1 MTSLLANPEPLDLV
15 IIVAPMAATG
25 GRHGG
30 WFYEDLLDRAG
41 RTALAAEIELLEAEW
56 PDTDVLVLRPDDRV
70 LEVSRPNPMSVEAA
84 IPSFLATLRSMRDEL
99 AHPRRGTYSSATS
112 STRFRSS
119 QFVSTIA
126 TIPPMTNLDRPRPA
140 VDTDPSTFNTRL
152 ESVASIVLAVAVVL
166 TAWAAFE
173 AAKWGGEQSIQ
184 FSVAGA
190 SRTESTRFD
199 TRGGQLAQIDVAM
212 FTDFVSA
219 YIGEVRGRPHRTV
232 RRLAFLPTPSTTSGS
247 STSASD
253 RSFVRRWM
261 RGSRPIRRTTRTP
274 RRHRS
279 LCPKYEIAEFDEA
292 ARWDSRDEAAADA
305 RTANQNGDNY
315 VLTAVLFAAVLFFS
329 GIASKLESRWNR
341 LAVNL
346 IGIIGVVIG
355 AIILISLPILI

>member
-1 MTSLLANPEPLDLV
+1 MA
-15 IIVAPMAATG
+15 APMTDLDTG
-25 GRHGG
+25 
-30 WFYEDLLDRAG
+30 
-41 RTALAAEIELLEAEW
+41 
-56 PDTDVLVLRPDDRV
+56 
-70 LEVSRPNPMSVEAA
+70 
-84 IPSFLATLRSMRDEL
+84 PS
-99 AHPRRGTYSSATS
+99 
-112 STRFRSS
+112 
-119 QFVSTIA
+119 
-126 TIPPMTNLDRPRPA
+126 PA
-140 VDTDPSTFNTRL
+140 PDTDPSNFNTRL
-152 ESVASIVLAVAVVL
+152 ESIASIVLAVAVVL

-219 YIGEVRGRPHRTV
+219 YIGEVRDGIIEPFDGT
-232 RRLAFLPTPSTTSGS
+232 AFLPTPSTMSGFLYQRFRPEFRPAMDAWLA
-247 STSASD
+247 TDPAANPD
-253 RSFVRRWM
+253 APPTPFVM
-261 RGSRPIRRTTRTP
+261 PE
-274 RRHRS
+274 
-279 LCPKYEIAEFDEA
+279 YQIAEFAEA
-292 ARWDSRDEAAADA
+292 ERLAALADEAAADA

-355 AIILISLPILI
+355 AIILISPPILI